1 MSNTGEGGALLAL
14 VMLAGGALGA
24 GAIKGLHAPVTA
36 HRGYAAV
43 ESNKI
48 PGGSA
53 ATKMT
58 PQQGKKTPETDDFD
72 GHTA

>member
-1 MSNTGEGGALLAL
+1 
-14 VMLAGGALGA
+14 MLAGGAVGA
-24 GAIKGLHAPVTA
+24 RATKGLHAPVTA

-43 ESNKI
+43 EINKM

-58 PQQGKKTPETDDFD
+58 PQQGKKIPEAGDFD